1 MSGLTVFLADRG
13 IATLF
18 QEMLHYIIS
27 PGGPSGAKKENKNKR
42 KIVKHF
48 SPSWPPFSFF
58 MGPVDLSVW
67 NPGQNTVFLVIVMV
81 VLSQFLH
88 KTRFFGHLDCFRD
101 FELPP
106 LFRGRWWGG
115 GGGGWRWGLRRVRAD
130 SLLLSPNYYLLS
142 SWLMISES

>member
-27 PGGPSGAKKENKNKR
+27 PGGPSGAKKENKNIT
-42 KIVKHF
+42 KIVKHC
-48 SPSWPPFSFF
+48 SPLWPPFSFF

-88 KTRFFGHLDCFRD
+88 KTRFLDTWIVS
-101 FELPP
+101 EILSSLPF
-106 LFRGRWWGG
+106 LGADGG
-115 GGGGWRWGLRRVRAD
+115 GVEVGFVEGQGRF
-130 SLLLSPNYYLLS
+130 
-142 SWLMISES
+142 IITIT

>member
-27 PGGPSGAKKENKNKR
+27 PGGPSGAKKENKNIT
-42 KIVKHF
+42 KIVKHC
-48 SPSWPPFSFF
+48 SPLWPPFSFF

-115 GGGGWRWGLRRVRAD
+115 GGGVCGGSGQIHYYYHLIIIYWVPD
-130 SLLLSPNYYLLS
+130 SWSVSLNLP
-142 SWLMISES
+142 

>member
-27 PGGPSGAKKENKNKR
+27 PGGPSGAKKENKNIT
-42 KIVKHF
+42 KIVKHC
-48 SPSWPPFSFF
+48 SPLWPPFSFF

-88 KTRFFGHLDCFRD
+88 KTRFFGHLDCS
-101 FELPP
+101 EILSSLPF
-106 LFRGRWWGG
+106 LGADGGGVGG
-115 GGGGWRWGLRRVRAD
+115 GGVEVGFAEGQGRF
-130 SLLLSPNYYLLS
+130 
-142 SWLMISES
+142 IITIT